1 MKILYIAPH
10 LSTGG
15 CPQYLLKKIQVL
27 VKEHEVYCV
36 EYSNHGGF
44 TVQRNQIKE
53 ILKDRFFELGENKME
68 LMDIVNSINPEVVH
82 LEEMPEYFMDGNLAI
97 ELYSK
102 DRKYKLIETS
112 HDSSFNPQ
120 SKTMFPDKILFV
132 SKYQLETLKSL
143 DVPMDVC
150 EYPIVINPRKPREE
164 ALKVLGLDPNK
175 KHVINVGLFTP
186 RKNQAEIIEYAKQLR
201 NYPIQFHFIGNQAD
215 NFKFYWEPLRKD
227 FPPNCTWWDER
238 KDVHNFYQAADL
250 FLFTSR
256 GTNNDK
262 ETSPLVIR
270 EAISYN
276 IPSLIY
282 NLPVYLG
289 MYDKFENIEYLDFD
303 SNKNNI
309 IKLLKKLNMQISDGE
324 ILREPI
330 FSKEDI
336 KFNVAYDN
344 TQNKILFSTNTLT
357 EDLLVSIKEL
367 DSRAVIWSAHYNAM
381 PPNSEFWIIPTPK
394 DFIDFE
400 KDPYVG
406 GLLVE
411 FYNKEKLID
420 SKSIRIK
427 PAIPNKHQSI
437 LKNNSEPMYM
447 NYTEFFVDRIYD
459 EFVKNKKFDIV
470 VDVGANIGLWTEYI
484 LHSAKCKTVY
494 AIEPN
499 KSALEVLEKSFGDNV
514 TVVKKALSDVD
525 GHIEFFVDSENSTV
539 SSIANVNKN
548 DKGYAVESIKFKTFI
563 NQYGIKKVDLMKVDI
578 ESGEYPLFSSLDDS
592 DIGIIDNI
600 LMEYHTL
607 GGRTYEKDAM
617 QIINKLKSLGFSV
630 SIKNMHP
637 AGGFIYAT
645 KNSNVADKRNES
657 MVSFLDIN
665 KCPDKRDI
673 AVLVNKLFPDGTGV
687 EIGVL
692 RGDYSKIILE
702 RWKHGQ
708 MYLIDTWRHLSE
720 YVDMNGQDDKYHYDC
735 IVKTCENIKP
745 WQNRA
750 HMIRMDS
757 ALAANLFPDE
767 FFDFVYIDADH
778 SYDGVVRDLKAWW
791 PKVKR
796 GGLFCGDDYIP
807 QDGDIWLTI
816 EGQSPKYAGKFGV
829 RKAVNEFTAKNNL
842 KLYETTN
849 EPYWKQW
856 YTFKPF

>member
-53 ILKDRFFELGENKME
+53 ILKDRFFELGEDKMKV
-68 LMDIVNSINPEVVH
+68 MDIIRSINPEVVH

-132 SKYQLETLKSL
+132 SKYQMETLKSL

-215 NFKFYWEPLRKD
+215 NFKFYWEPLMKD
-227 FPPNCTWWDER
+227 FPSNCTWWNER

-289 MYDKFENIEYLDFD
+289 MYDKYENIKYLDFSSQD
-303 SNKNNI
+303 NNCKKI
-309 IKLLKKLNMQISDGE
+309 LKALNLNTEKFMTT
-324 ILREPI
+324 
-330 FSKEDI
+330 
-336 KFNVAYDN
+336 FNVRYDK
-344 TQNKILFSTNTLT
+344 TDNKVLFSASSDVD
-357 EDLLVSIKEL
+357 DLLVSIKEL
-367 DSRAVIWSAHYNAM
+367 DSRAVIWAVKYPQFPANVES
-381 PPNSEFWIIPTPK
+381 WIIPTQK
-394 DFIDFE
+394 NFMDYE
-400 KDPYVG
+400 TDPVFG

-411 FYNKEKLID
+411 FYQNEKLIY
-420 SKSIRIK
+420 SNSIRIK
-427 PAIPNKHQSI
+427 PAIPNKPQSK
-437 LKNNSEPMYM
+437 LKNNFEPTYI
-447 NYTEFFVDRIYD
+447 NYTEFFVDKIYD
-459 EFVKNKKFDIV
+459 RYIKGKTYDTV

-484 LHSAKCKTVY
+484 KHSANCKKIFAV
-494 AIEPN
+494 EPN
-499 KSALEVLEKSFGDNV
+499 KEALKVLKNSFDDSV
-514 TVVKKALSDVD
+514 TVIEKALSSKD
-525 GHIEFFVDSENSTV
+525 GQLEFFVDSNNSTI
-539 SSIANVNKN
+539 SSVAKVNHSDSSYKV
-548 DKGYAVESIKFKTFI
+548 DSISFSSLI
-563 NQYGIKKVDLMKVDI
+563 SQYNIKKIDLLKVDI
-578 ESGEYPLFSSLDDS
+578 ETGEYDLFSSMS
-592 DIGIIDNI
+592 DAHFNIIDNI
-600 LMEYHTL
+600 LLEYHIM
-607 GGRTYEKDAM
+607 GGRTYDKDVSVIVA
-617 QIINKLKSLGFSV
+617 QLERLGFNL
-630 SIKNMHP
+630 SIRNLHP
-637 AGGFIYAT
+637 HGGFIFAT
-645 KNSNVADKRNES
+645 KEPVSTDQRNVHLS
-657 MVSFLDIN
+657 DILN
-665 KCPDKRDI
+665 ARICPDKRDL
-673 AVLVNKLFPDGTGV
+673 AALVNDLFPDGKGA

-692 RGDYSKIILE
+692 RGEYSKLILE
-702 RWKHGQ
+702 RWHKGHL
-708 MYLIDTWRHLSE
+708 YLIDAWRHLDG
-720 YVDMNGQDDKYHYDC
+720 YIDMNGQDDKYHYEC
-735 IVKTCENIKP
+735 LLKTCENIKP

-750 HMIRMDS
+750 HIIRMDS
-757 ALAANLFPDE
+757 VLSANIFPDE
-767 FFDFVYIDADH
+767 YFDFVYIDADH
-778 SYDGVVRDLKAWW
+778 SYEGVVRDLKAWW
-791 PKVKR
+791 PKVKK

-807 QDGDIWLTI
+807 HDGDIWLTI
-816 EGQSPKYAGKFGV
+816 EGQPPKYAGKFGV
-829 RKAVNEFTAKNNL
+829 RKAVNEFMCKNDL

-849 EPYWKQW
+849 EPYWRQW